1 MPNKKITIEFK
12 DGKKIVKHPD
22 GSIKEFTK
30 ADSEKQ
36 KEHLTRMR
44 GDIDRQ
50 IAHVDEDIANIE
62 KSKKA

>member
-1 MPNKKITIEFK
+1 MPDKKISVEFK

-22 GSIKEFTK
+22 GSVKEFTK

-36 KEHLTRMR
+36 KEYLTRMR

-50 IAHVDEDIANIE
+50 ITHVDEDIVNIE